1 MALQPTTLKVEINLS
16 DLDRNVYSNQRFTLA
31 QQPSETAER
40 VCARLLA
47 TALWFSEALKFG
59 RGLGFPDEP
68 ALLEESLDG
77 QLLHWID
84 VGQPDL
90 ERITASSRKALQ
102 VSILAYGGLKS
113 WPDKV
118 VAKLGKLANVKI
130 AHLEPEPLAA
140 LAETLTRSVQW
151 SVLISEGVLYI
162 TTQDQQFS
170 IQLQWLKG
178 D

>member
-31 QQPSETAER
+31 QHPSETAER

-77 QLLHWID
+77 QLLHWVD

-90 ERITASSRKALQ
+90 ERITSSSRKAQQ

-113 WPDKV
+113 WPEKV
-118 VAKLGKLANVKI
+118 LAKLGKLDNVKI
-130 AHLEPEPLAA
+130 AYLETEPLAI
-140 LAETLTRSVQW
+140 LAQTLSRTLQW
-151 SVLISEGVLYI
+151 SVLISDGALYI
-162 TTQDQQFS
+162 TTQDQQYT